1 MRQPLTKMIRIAR
14 PIMPAHTRNLCS
26 LGLTALSC
34 FALVGCSHS
43 NSWHDMNVAG
53 SLPPLALR
61 MERANDAKPVS
72 ETDYRG
78 KVTLL
83 YFGYTYCPDVCPLTL
98 SNVGRV
104 LSALGSGAKDVK
116 VLFVTVDP
124 GRDSVP
130 VLRQYAAAF
139 FPQLDT
145 LRGDPNALA
154 ALARRYRVAYS
165 VIPAVRGGTPEVSH
179 SSVIYVFD
187 RHGKAR
193 LLVSS
198 LSSARPDIAGVAS
211 DLTRL
216 LHERS

>member
-1 MRQPLTKMIRIAR
+1 MAAR
-14 PIMPAHTRNLCS
+14 ARSPYSIWLA
-26 LGLTALSC
+26 ALSC

-43 NSWHDMNVAG
+43 SPWHDVNVTG
-53 SLPPLALR
+53 SLPRLALE
-61 MERANDAKPVS
+61 MVRANDAKPVS
-72 ETDYRG
+72 ATDYRG

-83 YFGYTYCPDVCPLTL
+83 YFGYTYCPDICPLTL

-104 LSALGSGAKDVK
+104 LSALGSSAKEVK

-139 FPQLDT
+139 FPQLDA
-145 LRGDPNALA
+145 LRGEPNALA

-165 VIPAVRGGTPEVSH
+165 VVPAARGEPPEVSH

-187 RHGKAR
+187 RQGKAR

-198 LSSARPDIAGVAS
+198 LSSARPDIAGVAA

-216 LHERS
+216 LREKKLA

>member
-1 MRQPLTKMIRIAR
+1 MRQPKIIRVAR
-14 PIMPAHTRNLCS
+14 HIMPVRMRNLRS
-26 LGLTALSC
+26 LGLLALSS
-34 FALVGCSHS
+34 FAVGCSHS
-43 NSWHDMNVAG
+43 SSSSWHDVNVTG
-53 SLPPLALR
+53 SLQPLRLQ
-61 MERANDAKPVS
+61 MVRANDAKPVS
-72 ETDYRG
+72 ETDYRE

-104 LSALGSGAKDVK
+104 LSALGSSAKDVK

-124 GRDSVP
+124 SRDSVP

-139 FPQLDT
+139 FPQLDA
-145 LRGDPNALA
+145 LRGGPNALA

-165 VIPAVRGGTPEVSH
+165 VAPATRGEPPEVSH
-179 SSVIYVFD
+179 SSAIYVFD
-187 RHGKAR
+187 RQGKAR

-198 LSSARPDIAGVAS
+198 LSSARPDIAGVAA

-216 LHERS
+216 LRERS

>member
-1 MRQPLTKMIRIAR
+1 M
-14 PIMPAHTRNLCS
+14 
-26 LGLTALSC
+26 ALSC
-34 FALVGCSHS
+34 LALVGCSHS
-43 NSWHDMNVAG
+43 RPWHDVNVTG
-53 SLPPLALR
+53 SLPPLALE
-61 MERANDAKPVS
+61 MVRANDLRPVT
-72 ETDYRG
+72 EADYRG

-83 YFGYTYCPDVCPLTL
+83 YFGYTNCPDVCPLTL

-104 LSALGSGAKDVK
+104 LSALRNNAKDVK

-124 GRDSVP
+124 HRDSLP

-145 LRGDPNALA
+145 LRGDPNALT

-165 VIPAVRGGTPEVSH
+165 VVQGPHGRSPDVTH

-187 RHGKAR
+187 KQGKAR

-198 LSSARPDIAGVAS
+198 LSSSRPDIAGVAA

-216 LHERS
+216 LRERS